1 MIFLYCIQETDKPK
15 KIRKIFNIVELEQNR
30 VILPITKSEIENG
43 KLSQKKAQILAKNIV
58 NKLKNAI
65 GNNVILSK
73 EIKKQKNLVNYL
85 HSQNMNIIDG
95 KWLFGILSDEAITY
109 VVNKKKM
116 KKEKLNVSILVN
128 DVEDYV
134 LENIKLIVRKYKR
147 VNIVTNHL
155 EKFKKLEKEIFE
167 KDGIMVTVTNNK
179 KKSLTKSNVI
189 LNYDFPTELINK
201 YKIYDEAIVLNVKQ
215 NVSISS
221 KRFNRYEC
229 E

>member
-1 MIFLYCIQETDKPK
+1 MYCIQETDKPK

-58 NKLKNAI
+58 KKLKNAI

-85 HSQNMNIIDG
+85 YSQNMNIIDG

-229 E
+229 

>member
-15 KIRKIFNIVELEQNR
+15 KIHKIFNIVELEQNR

-58 NKLKNAI
+58 KKLKNAI

-85 HSQNMNIIDG
+85 YSQNMNIIDG

-201 YKIYDEAIVLNVKQ
+201 YKIYDEAIILNVKQ

>member
-1 MIFLYCIQETDKPK
+1 MYCIQETDKPK

-85 HSQNMNIIDG
+85 YSQNMNIIDG

-109 VVNKKKM
+109 VVSKKKM

-134 LENIKLIVRKYKR
+134 LENIKLIVGKYKR

-179 KKSLTKSNVI
+179 KKSLMKSNVI

-201 YKIYDEAIVLNVKQ
+201 YKIYDEAIILNVKQ

>member
-1 MIFLYCIQETDKPK
+1 MYCIQETDKPK

-30 VILPITKSEIENG
+30 DILPITKSEIENG

-85 HSQNMNIIDG
+85 YSQNMNIIDG

-201 YKIYDEAIVLNVKQ
+201 YKIYDEAIILNVKQ

>member
-85 HSQNMNIIDG
+85 YSQNMNIIDG

-155 EKFKKLEKEIFE
+155 EKFKKIEKEIFE

>member
-58 NKLKNAI
+58 KKLKNAI

-85 HSQNMNIIDG
+85 YSQNMNIIDG

-201 YKIYDEAIVLNVKQ
+201 YKIYDEAIILNVKQ

-221 KRFNRYEC
+221 KRFNQYEC

>member
-65 GNNVILSK
+65 GNNVILSR

-85 HSQNMNIIDG
+85 YSQNMNIIDG

-134 LENIKLIVRKYKR
+134 LENIKLIVGKYKR

-201 YKIYDEAIVLNVKQ
+201 YKIYDEAIILNVKQ

>member
-1 MIFLYCIQETDKPK
+1 MYCIQETDKPK

-85 HSQNMNIIDG
+85 YSQNMNIIDG

-155 EKFKKLEKEIFE
+155 EKFKKIEKEILE

-179 KKSLTKSNVI
+179 KKSLVKSNVI

-201 YKIYDEAIVLNVKQ
+201 YRICDEAIVINVRH
-215 NVSISS
+215 NVSINS
-221 KRFNRYEC
+221 KRFNRYKC

>member
-85 HSQNMNIIDG
+85 YSQNMNIIDG

-155 EKFKKLEKEIFE
+155 EKFKKIEKEIFE

-201 YKIYDEAIVLNVKQ
+201 YKIYDEAIILNVKQ

>member
-85 HSQNMNIIDG
+85 YSQNMNIIDG
-95 KWLFGILSDEAITY
+95 KWLLGILSDEAITY

-155 EKFKKLEKEIFE
+155 EKFKKIEKEILE

-179 KKSLTKSNVI
+179 KKSLVKSNVI

-201 YKIYDEAIVLNVKQ
+201 YRICDEAIVINVKQ
-215 NVSISS
+215 NVSINS
-221 KRFNRYEC
+221 KRFNRYKC

>member
-65 GNNVILSK
+65 GNNLILSK

-85 HSQNMNIIDG
+85 YSQNMNIIDG

-134 LENIKLIVRKYKR
+134 LENIKLIVGKYKR

-201 YKIYDEAIVLNVKQ
+201 YKIYDEAIILNVKQ

>member
-1 MIFLYCIQETDKPK
+1 MYCIQETDKPK

-85 HSQNMNIIDG
+85 YSQNMNIIDG

-155 EKFKKLEKEIFE
+155 EKFKKIEKEIFE

>member
-1 MIFLYCIQETDKPK
+1 MYCIQETDKPK

-85 HSQNMNIIDG
+85 YSQNMNIIDG

-189 LNYDFPTELINK
+189 LNYNFPTELINK

>member
-1 MIFLYCIQETDKPK
+1 MYCIQETDKPK

-65 GNNVILSK
+65 GNNIILSK

-85 HSQNMNIIDG
+85 YSQNMNIIDG

-155 EKFKKLEKEIFE
+155 EKFKKIEKEIFE

-179 KKSLTKSNVI
+179 KKSLSKSNVI

-201 YKIYDEAIVLNVKQ
+201 YKIYDEAIILNVKQ

>member
-1 MIFLYCIQETDKPK
+1 MYCIQETDKPK
-15 KIRKIFNIVELEQNR
+15 KIHKIFNIVELEQNR

-58 NKLKNAI
+58 KKLKNAI

-85 HSQNMNIIDG
+85 YSQNMNIIDG

>member
-85 HSQNMNIIDG
+85 YSQNMNIIDG
-95 KWLFGILSDEAITY
+95 KWLLGILSDEAITY
-109 VVNKKKM
+109 FVNKKKM

-155 EKFKKLEKEIFE
+155 EKFKKIEKEILE

-179 KKSLTKSNVI
+179 KKSLVKSNVI

-201 YKIYDEAIVLNVKQ
+201 YKICDEAIVINVRQ
-215 NVSISS
+215 DVSINS
-221 KRFNRYEC
+221 KRFNRYKC

>member
-15 KIRKIFNIVELEQNR
+15 KIHKIFNIVELEQNR

-58 NKLKNAI
+58 KKLKNAI

-85 HSQNMNIIDG
+85 YSQNMNIIDG

>member
-1 MIFLYCIQETDKPK
+1 MYCIQETDKPK

-43 KLSQKKAQILAKNIV
+43 KLSQKKARILAKNIV
-58 NKLKNAI
+58 NRLKNAI
-65 GNNVILSK
+65 GNNIILSK

-85 HSQNMNIIDG
+85 YSQNMNIIDG

-167 KDGIMVTVTNNK
+167 KDGMMVTVTNNK
-179 KKSLTKSNVI
+179 KKSLSKSNVI

-201 YKIYDEAIVLNVKQ
+201 YKIYDEAIILNVKQ

>member
-85 HSQNMNIIDG
+85 YSQNMNIIDG

-134 LENIKLIVRKYKR
+134 LENIKLIVGKYKR

-179 KKSLTKSNVI
+179 KKGLTKSNVI

-201 YKIYDEAIVLNVKQ
+201 YKIYDEAIILNVKQ

>member
-30 VILPITKSEIENG
+30 VILPITKSEIENV

-58 NKLKNAI
+58 KKLKNAI

-85 HSQNMNIIDG
+85 YSQNMNIIDG

-201 YKIYDEAIVLNVKQ
+201 YKIYDEAIILNVKQ

>member
-43 KLSQKKAQILAKNIV
+43 KISQKKEEILAKNIV
-58 NKLKNAI
+58 NKLKNAM
-65 GNNVILSK
+65 GNNIILSK

-85 HSQNMNIIDG
+85 YSQNMNIIDG

-134 LENIKLIVRKYKR
+134 FENIKLIVRKYKR

-155 EKFKKLEKEIFE
+155 EKFKKIEKEIFE

-179 KKSLTKSNVI
+179 KKSLSKSNVI

-201 YKIYDEAIVLNVKQ
+201 YKIYDEAIILNVKQ

>member
-1 MIFLYCIQETDKPK
+1 MYCIQETDKPK
-15 KIRKIFNIVELEQNR
+15 KIRKILNIVELEQNR
-30 VILPITKSEIENG
+30 LILPITKSEIENG
-43 KLSQKKAQILAKNIV
+43 KISQKKEQILAKNIV
-58 NKLKNAI
+58 NKLKNTI

-85 HSQNMNIIDG
+85 YSQNMNIIDG

-116 KKEKLNVSILVN
+116 RKEKLNVSILVN

-155 EKFKKLEKEIFE
+155 EKFKKIEKEIFE

-179 KKSLTKSNVI
+179 KKSLSKSNVI

-201 YKIYDEAIVLNVKQ
+201 YKIYDEAIILNVKQ

>member
-58 NKLKNAI
+58 KKLKNAI

-85 HSQNMNIIDG
+85 YSQNMNIIDG

-201 YKIYDEAIVLNVKQ
+201 YKIYDEAIILNVKQ

>member
-1 MIFLYCIQETDKPK
+1 MYCIQETDKPK

-43 KLSQKKAQILAKNIV
+43 KISQKKEEILAKNIV
-58 NKLKNAI
+58 NKLKNAM
-65 GNNVILSK
+65 GNNIILSK

-85 HSQNMNIIDG
+85 YSQNMNIIDG

-134 LENIKLIVRKYKR
+134 FENIKLIVRKYKR

-155 EKFKKLEKEIFE
+155 EKFKKIEKEIFE

-179 KKSLTKSNVI
+179 KKSLSKSNVI

-201 YKIYDEAIVLNVKQ
+201 YKIYDEAIILNVKQ

>member
-1 MIFLYCIQETDKPK
+1 MYCIQEADKPK

-43 KLSQKKAQILAKNIV
+43 KISQKKEEILAKNIV

-65 GNNVILSK
+65 GNNIILSK

-85 HSQNMNIIDG
+85 YSQNMNIIDG

-155 EKFKKLEKEIFE
+155 EKFKKIEKEIFE

-179 KKSLTKSNVI
+179 KKSLSKSNVI

-201 YKIYDEAIVLNVKQ
+201 YKIYDEAIILNVKQ

>member
-1 MIFLYCIQETDKPK
+1 
-15 KIRKIFNIVELEQNR
+15 
-30 VILPITKSEIENG
+30 
-43 KLSQKKAQILAKNIV
+43 
-58 NKLKNAI
+58 
-65 GNNVILSK
+65 
-73 EIKKQKNLVNYL
+73 
-85 HSQNMNIIDG
+85 
-95 KWLFGILSDEAITY
+95 
-109 VVNKKKM
+109 M

-201 YKIYDEAIVLNVKQ
+201 YKIYDEAIILNVKQ

>member
-1 MIFLYCIQETDKPK
+1 MYCIQETDKPK

-58 NKLKNAI
+58 KKLKNAI

-85 HSQNMNIIDG
+85 YSQNMNIIDG

-116 KKEKLNVSILVN
+116 KKEKLNVSILIN

-201 YKIYDEAIVLNVKQ
+201 YKIYDEAIILNVKQ

>member
-1 MIFLYCIQETDKPK
+1 MYCIQETDKPK

-85 HSQNMNIIDG
+85 YSQNMNIIDG

-134 LENIKLIVRKYKR
+134 LENIKLIVGKYKR

-179 KKSLTKSNVI
+179 KKGLTKSNVI

-201 YKIYDEAIVLNVKQ
+201 YKIYDEAIILNVKQ

>member
-43 KLSQKKAQILAKNIV
+43 KLSQKKEQILAKKIV
-58 NKLKNAI
+58 NKLKKAM

-73 EIKKQKNLVNYL
+73 EIKKQENLVNYL
-85 HSQNMNIIDG
+85 YSQNVNIIDG
-95 KWLFGILSDEAITY
+95 KWLFGILSYEAITY
-109 VVNKKKM
+109 AVNKKKM
-116 KKEKLNVSILVN
+116 KKEKMNVSILVN
-128 DVEDYV
+128 DLEDYV

-155 EKFKKLEKEIFE
+155 EKFKKIEKEILE

-179 KKSLTKSNVI
+179 KKSLAKSNVI

-201 YKIYDEAIVLNVKQ
+201 YKICDEAVVINVKQ
-215 NVSISS
+215 NVSINS
-221 KRFNRYEC
+221 KRFNRYKC

>member
-85 HSQNMNIIDG
+85 YSQNMNIIDG

-189 LNYDFPTELINK
+189 LNYDFPSELINK

>member
-58 NKLKNAI
+58 HKLKNAI

-85 HSQNMNIIDG
+85 YSQNMNIIDG

-155 EKFKKLEKEIFE
+155 EKFKKIEKEIFE

-179 KKSLTKSNVI
+179 KKSLSKSNVI

-201 YKIYDEAIVLNVKQ
+201 YKIYDEAIILNVKQ
-215 NVSISS
+215 NVSIRS

>member
-1 MIFLYCIQETDKPK
+1 MYCIQETDKPK

-30 VILPITKSEIENG
+30 VILPITKIEIENG

-85 HSQNMNIIDG
+85 YSQNMNIIDG

-229 E
+229 

>member
-15 KIRKIFNIVELEQNR
+15 KINKIFNIIKLEQNR
-30 VILPITKSEIENG
+30 IILPITKNEIENG
-43 KLSQKKAQILAKNIV
+43 KLSQKKAQILAKKIT
-58 NKLKNAI
+58 NKLAKTM
-65 GNNVILSK
+65 GNNIILSK

-85 HSQNMNIIDG
+85 YSQNVNIIDG

-109 VVNKKKM
+109 AVNKKKM

-128 DVEDYV
+128 DLEDYV

-155 EKFKKLEKEIFE
+155 EKFKKIEKEILE

-179 KKSLTKSNVI
+179 KKSLAKSNVI

-201 YKIYDEAIVLNVKQ
+201 YKICDEAIVINVKQ
-215 NVSISS
+215 NVSINS
-221 KRFNRYEC
+221 KRFNRYKC

>member
-85 HSQNMNIIDG
+85 YSQNMNIIDG

-134 LENIKLIVRKYKR
+134 LENIKLIVGKYKR

-201 YKIYDEAIVLNVKQ
+201 YKIYDEAIILNVKQ

>member
-1 MIFLYCIQETDKPK
+1 MYCIQETDKPK
-15 KIRKIFNIVELEQNR
+15 KIRKILNIVELEQNR
-30 VILPITKSEIENG
+30 LILPITKSEIENG
-43 KLSQKKAQILAKNIV
+43 KISQKKEQILAKNIV

-65 GNNVILSK
+65 GNNIILSK

-85 HSQNMNIIDG
+85 YSQNMNIIDG

-155 EKFKKLEKEIFE
+155 EKFKKIEKEIFE

-179 KKSLTKSNVI
+179 KKSLSKSNVI

-201 YKIYDEAIVLNVKQ
+201 YKIYDEAIILNVKQ

>member
-85 HSQNMNIIDG
+85 YSQNMNIIDG
-95 KWLFGILSDEAITY
+95 KWLLGILSDEAITY

-155 EKFKKLEKEIFE
+155 EKFKKIEKEILE

-179 KKSLTKSNVI
+179 KKSLVKSNVI

-201 YKIYDEAIVLNVKQ
+201 YRICDEAIVINVRQ
-215 NVSISS
+215 NVSINS
-221 KRFNRYEC
+221 KRFNRYKC

>member
-1 MIFLYCIQETDKPK
+1 MYCIQETDKPK
-15 KIRKIFNIVELEQNR
+15 KIRKIFNIIELEQNR

-58 NKLKNAI
+58 KKLKNAI

-85 HSQNMNIIDG
+85 YSQNMNIIDG

-179 KKSLTKSNVI
+179 KKSLTKSNMI

-201 YKIYDEAIVLNVKQ
+201 YKIYDEAIILNVKQ
-215 NVSISS
+215 NVSISY